1 MPDFETSVSIEIDDF
16 VYECTQKEK
25 KELLSTLVYE
35 CSSDEKLRDHLKS
48 LIVEEFVEEELKIP
62 ENLSLDH
69 SVFIDSLKAL
79 EGSYYQLPNEVIS
92 KINSIAKP
100 YRLV

>member
-1 MPDFETSVSIEIDDF
+1 MPDFETSVSIDIDEF

-35 CSSDEKLRDHLKS
+35 CSSNEKLRDHLKS
-48 LIVEEFVEEELKIP
+48 LIEEEFIEEELKIP
-62 ENLSLDH
+62 RNLSLDH
-69 SVFIDSLKAL
+69 SVFIDSLKTL
-79 EGSYYQLPNEVIS
+79 EGSYYQLPNEVIT
-92 KINSIAKP
+92 KINAIAKP